1 MKRINITILVVI
13 FFTINQIQPLK
24 AQITRG
30 AVQSEIYISN
40 DWYVSDSIYYG
51 LFHSTDNG
59 QHISLKYVST
69 DPPRPN
75 AMRLRN
81 IIGDKTPGALYN
93 YGFNELWVSFDYGVN
108 WEFRE
113 VYPDNTYYLS
123 GIFYGIIFKT
133 SWVKLHRS
141 DDFGQNFEI
150 ITDPLTIPIPE
161 IGFMDGEFFGI
172 NGDAG
177 VGFYLVHT
185 IDYANTYTEIPIDS
199 AVAFWQVSGKYPEIS
214 RGTEPGELYLVS
226 WWPNSTY
233 KIFHSIDTGYN
244 WTLKYES
251 EYINLYFWGVQYTAG
266 REPGTF
272 YVKRATYDP
281 TNTHAWLY
289 IDYSNDTAKTF
300 TTYFHDLDSTFT
312 SINTDYETD
321 IVLRNYPNPFT
332 DKTVI
337 SFQLPENF
345 GIAELKI
352 YNLAGKTI
360 KEYNINNKN
369 QITWNG
375 TDANNRKVKSGIYFY
390 CIKSDNYISISQKI
404 IFIY

>member
-1 MKRINITILVVI
+1 MKTQIKITTAILIFIAASYVQPIN
-13 FFTINQIQPLK
+13 

-30 AVQSEIYISN
+30 AVPSEIYISN

-81 IIGDKTPGALYN
+81 IIGDATPGALYN
-93 YGFNELWVSFDYGVN
+93 YGYNELWVSFDYGEN
-108 WEFRE
+108 WEYRE
-113 VYPDNTYYLS
+113 DYPSSSKYMSGQNNGTIFKRIGAELSQSDDYGNLFTIITNPISCPIREPGYYL
-123 GIFYGIIFKT
+123 
-133 SWVKLHRS
+133 
-141 DDFGQNFEI
+141 
-150 ITDPLTIPIPE
+150 
-161 IGFMDGEFFGI
+161 GEFFGI
-172 NGDAG
+172 NGNIGEGLFLD
-177 VGFYLVHT
+177 HT
-185 IDYANTYTEIPIDS
+185 LDYANTYTEIPIDS

-266 REPGTF
+266 HEPGTF

-300 TTYFHDLDSTFT
+300 TTYFHDLDSTIT

-337 SFQLPENF
+337 S
-345 GIAELKI
+345 
-352 YNLAGKTI
+352 
-360 KEYNINNKN
+360 
-369 QITWNG
+369 
-375 TDANNRKVKSGIYFY
+375 VK
-390 CIKSDNYISISQKI
+390 Q
-404 IFIY
+404 